1 MSLRKLSNQNLDSN
15 LKQLVISEREILRE
29 ILLHIVEVQRRRL
42 FLTFGYSSL
51 FCYLTQHIG
60 YANGSAQRRIDAA
73 RLSFEVPEVIEKL
86 ESGEINLSQ
95 VSLLQKAIREVQSVS
110 KVKVDQNG
118 SAGLKRDSFHRFTGH
133 SWIVNTVL

>member
-1 MSLRKLSNQNLDSN
+1 MCLKKLSDENLDSN
-15 LKQLVISEREILRE
+15 LKRLVVSEREILGE

-51 FCYLTQHIG
+51 FNYLTQHIG

-86 ESGEINLSQ
+86 ELGEINLSQ
-95 VSLLQKAIREVQSVS
+95 VSLMQKTLS
-110 KVKVDQNG
+110 
-118 SAGLKRDSFHRFTGH
+118 
-133 SWIVNTVL
+133 